1 MIYRPLSLLLLFCLS
16 FVGIRAQQ
24 FVIEGKTNGYIPDGA
39 VLYIG
44 RSSGTG
50 AVYPFASAVVRN
62 GTFQLEGSAQQATDV
77 VSLYGTEESVG
88 HRMLRIWLNGDSNDT
103 IRISAD
109 SEVPATWRVESKV
122 KEQAEEDAYRKV
134 IGKDKLVQAS
144 RINGRS
150 LYDKSLPID
159 SIRILSNRMNQ
170 LELPGYC
177 QVLEQLHAQRELT
190 DVGLVWLFYASGYA
204 SYITDQAYL
213 AMGKETYTRLT
224 DKQKQTYLANIAK
237 GQFFPVK
244 APGAGDYYIDAAL
257 TNLAGDSCKLADF
270 LNKGKYILLDFW
282 DQYCTPCKASVPG
295 LKELS
300 GTFSDR
306 LTVIGINVG
315 SRPGWEKGSADFTWT
330 SLSDGLGMAGM
341 AARYG
346 VRSIPYFIL
355 FAPNGKIEKCWRGY
369 NMSHSVM
376 EKEIGEILTQF
387 TSPGSASGIR

>member
-1 MIYRPLSLLLLFCLS
+1 MTYRPLSLLLLFCLS
-16 FVGIRAQQ
+16 FVCSSAQQ

-44 RSSGTG
+44 RWSGMGT
-50 AVYPFASAVVRN
+50 VYPFASAVVRD
-62 GTFQLEGSAQQATDV
+62 GTFRLEGSTQQATDV
-77 VSLYGTEESVG
+77 ISLYGTEKSVG

-122 KEQAEEDAYRKV
+122 KEQAEEDAYREL
-134 IGKDKLVQAS
+134 IGKDNLVQAS
-144 RINGRS
+144 RINGKQ
-150 LYDKSLPID
+150 LFDDSLPID
-159 SIRILSNRMNQ
+159 SIRILSRRMIQ

-177 QVLEQLHAQRELT
+177 KVLEVLHARPRLT
-190 DVGLVWLFYASGYA
+190 DVGLIWLFYASGYA
-204 SYITDQAYL
+204 SYMTDLAYL
-213 AMGKETYTRLT
+213 TMGKETYTRLT
-224 DKQKQTYLANIAK
+224 DEQKQTYFAKIVK
-237 GQFFPVK
+237 GQFFPVE
-244 APGAGDYYIDAAL
+244 APSEGDNYIDAAF
-257 TNLAGDSCKLADF
+257 TNLAGDTCKLSDF
-270 LNKGKYILLDFW
+270 LNKGKYVLLDFW
-282 DQYCTPCKASVPG
+282 DQYCAPCKASVPG

-330 SLSDGLGMAGM
+330 SLSDGQGMTGV

-346 VRSIPYFIL
+346 VRSIPYFVL

-376 EKEIGEILTQF
+376 EKEIREILT
-387 TSPGSASGIR
+387 GKNKK